1 MTREQLDAL
10 PEETLRRVIILPAY
24 CSPFEHAPGSVG
36 PLTYSVRAGPTT
48 GGNIDLNTTLGSAAR
63 TTLILEEIHV

>member
-24 CSPFEHAPGSVG
+24 CSAKMDASM
-36 PLTYSVRAGPTT
+36 RAGALRAGRDLVVYDWGQLQPTPEQ
-48 GGNIDLNTTLGSAAR
+48 LRKAMER
-63 TTLILEEIHV
+63 T